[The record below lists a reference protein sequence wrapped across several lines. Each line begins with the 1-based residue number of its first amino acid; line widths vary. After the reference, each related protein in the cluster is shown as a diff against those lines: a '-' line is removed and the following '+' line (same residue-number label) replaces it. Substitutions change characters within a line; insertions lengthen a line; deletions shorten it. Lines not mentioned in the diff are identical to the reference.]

1 MGKIKILSRLKQEI
15 VRLYVRRISSY
26 GINDNIYNAIYNLKT
41 YRLIKRKYFKYIDG
55 YKKTT
60 KKKELSNKV
69 WWCWLQ
75 GEENAPD
82 LCKANLNS
90 LRKNLKGRDIIV
102 ITEDNWPDYID
113 LPDYIIE
120 KYKKGIITRTHFS
133 DILRV
138 QLLVTHGGTWIDSS
152 VLCTGY
158 DEKFFDKSLFVFNN
172 FLKEDKSMVCSS
184 WFITSESNNQIL
196 TLTRDLLF
204 EYWKRKKILI
214 NYYLFHIMFTIA
226 TEKYSDEWKKVPRF
240 SNVPPHIL
248 QFEIT
253 EKYEKER
260 WDEICKMSSIHK
272 LTQKAD
278 FSRREKNS
286 FYDYII
292 DKYGE
297 KGK

>member
-75 GEENAPD
+75 GEEDAPE

-102 ITEDNWPDYID
+102 ITEDNWSDYID

-204 EYWKRKKILI
+204 EYWKRNKILI

-278 FSRREKNS
+278 FSKREKNS

-292 DKYGE
+292 DKFG
-297 KGK
+297 GN